1 MPLTAGERADRTR
14 SNLDGRSKTI
24 KRTILALA
32 LAALAVPALGA
43 DKTYQVTGPVLDVSA
58 DSITV
63 QKGKETWQLARSGD
77 TQVSGG
83 DPKKGDKVTIQYKMT
98 ATKIEV
104 KPEKAA
110 KTSKAKK

>member
-1 MPLTAGERADRTR
+1 M
-14 SNLDGRSKTI
+14 

-32 LAALAVPALGA
+32 LAALAAPALA
-43 DKTYQVTGPVLDVSA
+43 AEKTYQVTGPVLEVSN

-63 QKGKETWQLARSGD
+63 QKGKEKWQLARSAE

-83 DPKKGDKVTIQYKMT
+83 DPKKGDKVTIQYTMT

-104 KPEKAA
+104 KPEKSA

>member
-1 MPLTAGERADRTR
+1 M
-14 SNLDGRSKTI
+14 